1 MTFRHLDPGTT
12 TAISTALITMGM
24 TSDADVRAL
33 TADISPA
40 FVGVALGGGTD
51 AARMM
56 TLVGRLNRT
65 RVLTSGEVPMER
77 FLTSAVVLA
86 AGRPEEVIFR
96 RALEQMSADGRRSP
110 ADGALDPADAVPPP
124 PPDLRRLP
132 TKGEGELEIAIDEDD
147 TLEVAF
153 LHRGAAAAASIA
165 QLRVHRHFD
174 GQPSFLAGGAPD
186 FGLGTGWLMSPRL
199 LVTNFHVVDARL
211 PVEPAA
217 GGLDFDRQGA
227 SIRVRFDFLDDTSP
241 DAPVTSVGCVAKDP
255 ALDYALIRL
264 PDAMP
269 QRRALRLRDQ
279 PITRSQD
286 KALRERVNVLQHPG
300 GRPMRLGFRN
310 NFVVSGTPDRLSY
323 LTDTAGG
330 SSGSPICD
338 DAWFVAALHRGFAT
352 IEGEPVVVWGRP
364 IHQENYGTPVGR
376 VLEHLRVHHP
386 DLHEEV
392 VSAQADLVAST

>member
-1 MTFRHLDPGTT
+1 MNFRHLDPGTT

-40 FVGVALGGGTD
+40 FVGAALGGGTD

-96 RALEQMSADGRRSP
+96 RALEEMSADGRRSV
-110 ADGALDPADAVPPP
+110 ADEAPDPSVVT
-124 PPDLRRLP
+124 PDLRGLP
-132 TKGEGELEIAIDEDD
+132 TKDEGELEIAIDEDD

-153 LHRGAAAAASIA
+153 LHRGSAAAASIG

-186 FGLGTGWLMSPRL
+186 FGLGTGWLMAPRL
-199 LVTNFHVVDARL
+199 LVTNFHVVNARL

-217 GGLDFDRQGA
+217 GELDLDRQGA

-241 DAPVTSVGCVAKDP
+241 DVPVTSVGCVAKDP

-264 PDAMP
+264 PDDMT
-269 QRRALRLRDQ
+269 QRRALRLRSQ

-376 VLEHLRVHHP
+376 ILEHLQAHHP

-392 VSAQADLVAST
+392 VSAQAALVGTPA